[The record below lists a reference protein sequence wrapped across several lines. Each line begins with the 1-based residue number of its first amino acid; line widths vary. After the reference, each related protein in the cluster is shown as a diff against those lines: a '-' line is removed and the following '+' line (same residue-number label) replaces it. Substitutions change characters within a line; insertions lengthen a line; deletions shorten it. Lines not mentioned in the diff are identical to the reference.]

1 MEDYLTEEERLE
13 ALKRWLKEN
22 GRSVLFGVG
31 FGAAIV
37 LGWNFWQTKQWQNA
51 EQAGN
56 TFQQL
61 LTAEQNKQT
70 DAALKLSE
78 RLIEQH
84 GNSAYGWYGR
94 LFAAKFKAEKGDLD
108 GAKQLLKEV
117 LAKAGDPNL
126 KLVARL
132 RLGQVMLALKEDEEA
147 LQLVDSAGADMVA
160 PYRALYAELKGDIL
174 MALGRH
180 DQARS
185 AYEQARTAGDARSP
199 LLELKLQDLGSA
211 GS

>member
-13 ALKRWLKEN
+13 ALKRWIKEN

-31 FGAAIV
+31 LGAAIV

-61 LTAEQNKQT
+61 LTAVQNKQT

-78 RLIEQH
+78 RLIEQY
-84 GNSAYGWYGR
+84 GSSSYGWYGR
-94 LFAAKFKAEKGDLD
+94 LFAAKFKAEKGDLE
-108 GAKQLLKEV
+108 GARQMLRDV
-117 LAKAGDPNL
+117 LDKAGDPNL
-126 KLVARL
+126 KLLARL

-147 LQLVDSAGADMVA
+147 LRLVESAGADMVA

-174 MALGRH
+174 MALGRR

-185 AYEQARTAGDARSP
+185 AYEQARASGDARSP
-199 LLELKLQDLGSA
+199 LLELKLQDLGPV